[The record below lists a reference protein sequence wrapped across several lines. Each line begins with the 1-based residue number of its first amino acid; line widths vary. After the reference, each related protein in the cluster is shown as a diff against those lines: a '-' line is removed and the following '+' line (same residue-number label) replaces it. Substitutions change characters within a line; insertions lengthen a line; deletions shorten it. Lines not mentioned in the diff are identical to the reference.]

1 MTVLGPAD
9 PLPRGDGWL
18 ATAGLARGGCG
29 LDAFLARDEA
39 QALRDYGRPAR
50 PDVVA
55 SFGLHRYAWPAS
67 LLITVP
73 GFPHRRVPRLP
84 VTHVSYDRG
93 AGRMAVR
100 PASFACLPGDPAA
113 ALPGAVVVDDEEAL
127 RAEGRAP
134 VAEHL
139 EPVLAAFGVPP
150 RSSGV
155 EPAAAR
161 AVPGGQRFAGRPG
174 QHPERGRAGAARGH
188 PRHLPAHVR
197 HRPCRQIDCGR
208 GRLTAPQTRGG
219 RPVD

>member
-18 ATAGLARGGCG
+18 TTAGLAPGGCG

-73 GFPHRRVPRLP
+73 WFPHRRVPRLS

-93 AGRMAVR
+93 AGRMAVP

-113 ALPGAVVVDDEEAL
+113 APPGAVVVDDEGGAAG
-127 RAEGRAP
+127 RGARGRRRAP
-134 VAEHL
+134 GAGARRL
-139 EPVLAAFGVPP
+139 RGPP
-150 RSSGV
+150 AR
-155 EPAAAR
+155 AAAPVRPEDTR
-161 AVPGGQRFAGRPG
+161 ATCPRTCDIDRVAKSTA
-174 QHPERGRAGAARGH
+174 HAA
-188 PRHLPAHVR
+188 
-197 HRPCRQIDCGR
+197 I
-208 GRLTAPQTRGG
+208 
-219 RPVD
+219 